1 MYSYKMG
8 RWKLIR
14 SLLDLLPSFRT
25 PRRQDL
31 EAHPKNSTK
40 ILASNSTTPEHVSSF
55 SRHVGTL
62 EDLFNNISLVKGSIN
77 REHTSFFVVL
87 QVQFPPTKWNVEDCI
102 ARAWEGLGQR
112 YPALRAQIST
122 PNKFDSRKQ
131 SSISVQPWEEA
142 NFRASFSTH
151 RNCPNVDT
159 LFSAPSPKRKT
170 ATCHWLPDPG
180 QVVIRT
186 AHWRSDGFGL
196 VLLADAFLSA
206 LADTLQQGPSVPLE
220 NSGAKQPVAV
230 PPSLEELVQRH
241 LPPSPQEA
249 TADVDDVVETF
260 ANGRQS
266 IGFPTRP
273 NASTAK
279 PSMCERAAIRME
291 ADDSAKLVNGCRMQ
305 GVSVTSAVNA
315 AVIRTAAQFPQDP
328 GAHAYAIFAPVD
340 FRRPL
345 MAAGAQECSQPTGN
359 YVSGAPLRID
369 GAAGKTFRNLAHELN
384 DIYSQDFTRY
394 QRPGTAAGAK
404 ALSLLQLTE
413 PYIQGIAKLFA
424 LFPAPGCPF
433 PKAPVISS
441 FGKMDSLVK
450 REYGGDSEDTTG
462 ASKLRVTDFW
472 VSCDCATPMITFNP
486 YSWGG
491 EFTLSSAWED
501 SYYERNFV
509 IAVLERTMA
518 ELIKGLEIGPVSYR
532 ITTGQ

>member
-1 MYSYKMG
+1 MG
-8 RWKLIR
+8 RYKLIR
-14 SLLDLLPSFRT
+14 SLLDLMPSLDNPYDKDFKT
-25 PRRQDL
+25 
-31 EAHPKNSTK
+31 HPKNSAMM
-40 ILASNSTTPEHVSSF
+40 LPSNLTTPEHSSSF

-62 EDLFNNISLVKGSIN
+62 EDLFNNISEVRGSIN

-87 QVQFPPTKWNVEDCI
+87 QVHFPPTHADVEDYI
-102 ARAWEGLGQR
+102 ARAWLGLGQR
-112 YPALRAQIST
+112 YPALRAQISPPT
-122 PNKFDSRKQ
+122 KFDTRKQ
-131 SSISVQPWEEA
+131 SRISVQPWDEA

-151 RNCPNVDT
+151 PDCPNVDV
-159 LFSAPSPKRKT
+159 LFSTPSPKRTT

-196 VLLADAFLSA
+196 VLLADSFLSA
-206 LADTLQQGPSVPLE
+206 LADTLQKGSSAPLG
-220 NSGAKQPVAV
+220 NNGNKQLLAI
-230 PPSLEELVQRH
+230 PPSLEDLVRKH
-241 LPPSPQEA
+241 LPAPPPEA
-249 TADVDDVVETF
+249 AAEVDDIVETF

-273 NASTAK
+273 NASTAT
-279 PSMCERAAIRME
+279 PSMCERAAIRMNAE
-291 ADDSAKLVNGCRMQ
+291 DSAKLVSGCRTHSI
-305 GVSVTSAVNA
+305 SVTSAVNA

-340 FRRPL
+340 FRGSL
-345 MAAGAQECSQPTGN
+345 MAAGAQDCSQPTGN

-369 GAAGKTFRNLAHELN
+369 RVVGKSFRNLAHELN

-394 QRPGTAAGAK
+394 QMPGAAK
-404 ALSLLQLTE
+404 ALSLLQLTD

-424 LFPAPGCPF
+424 LFPSPGCPF

-441 FGKMDSLVK
+441 FGKMDMLVK
-450 REYGGDSEDTTG
+450 REYGGDSDDTAG

-491 EFTLSSAWED
+491 EITLSSAWD
-501 SYYERNFV
+501 SSYYEREFV
-509 IAVLERTMA
+509 IAVLKSTMA
-518 ELIKGLEIGPVSYR
+518 ELIEGLEIGPVSYQI
-532 ITTGQ
+532 ITG